1 MYKRQGQGER
11 EDLFKKRQNQLVRD
25 GRKEVRKK
33 AAAERQ
39 KLAPLK
45 RQVKLLEAEIEK
57 ILTELK
63 LTEEELSNENIY
75 GSNQKSHLVD
85 TLERQGRL
93 KSLLMD
99 KEGEWYEMQKE
110 LDLC

>member
-1 MYKRQGQGER
+1 MKEEASLEKVGINLSKTTKRK
-11 EDLFKKRQNQLVRD
+11 FA
-25 GRKEVRKK
+25 KK

-45 RQVKLLEAEIEK
+45 RQVNLLEAEIEK
-57 ILTELK
+57 ILSELK
-63 LTEEELSNENIY
+63 FAEEELSNESIY

-99 KEGEWYEMQKE
+99 KEGEWYEMQEK

>member
-1 MYKRQGQGER
+1 M
-11 EDLFKKRQNQLVRD
+11 
-25 GRKEVRKK
+25 
-33 AAAERQ
+33 
-39 KLAPLK
+39 APLK

-63 LTEEELSNENIY
+63 LTEEELSNESIY
-75 GSNQKSHLVD
+75 GSNQKSHLVN

-93 KSLLMD
+93 KSLLTD
-99 KEGEWYEMQKE
+99 KEGKWYEMQKK

>member
-1 MYKRQGQGER
+1 M
-11 EDLFKKRQNQLVRD
+11 
-25 GRKEVRKK
+25 
-33 AAAERQ
+33 
-39 KLAPLK
+39 APLK

-63 LTEEELSNENIY
+63 LTEEELSDENIY

-99 KEGEWYEMQKE
+99 KEGEWYEMQKK